1 MKVMRLW
8 TTFVC
13 AMTIGTMCTYG
24 VETVA
29 STNEVGKAEN
39 VNMPRKN
46 KKLKCLDLFSGAGGF
61 SLGFAMAGC
70 EIIGAVEIDKWAAE
84 TFQYNH
90 PKAKVI
96 VNLNSAVEDF
106 GIAA

>member
-61 SLGFAMAGC
+61 SLGFTMAGC
-70 EIIGAVEIDKWAAE
+70 EIFDGYGMDGCCCRDWCVDAVCIRRRA
-84 TFQYNH
+84 H
-90 PKAKVI
+90 
-96 VNLNSAVEDF
+96 
-106 GIAA
+106 